1 MELQTSNRFE
11 VLGANVEM
19 HRSQKEV
26 SHGRDPAKK
35 QDAWCTRVTKQRSLR
50 FRDTQLMQTVHL
62 QFPRNR
68 DGEEMVSQRMSRKP
82 RLKLDWET
90 LRSIPCGNTSWSLGF
105 HVLECQRWF
114 EWTPTVVSGARHSD
128 MVWNDTVSKNTS
140 PMVTLRGNMVTERM
154 VGILAKMA
162 ERGVSEKVNE
172 LLNWASFT
180 HGQNY
185 EMHGFCWDEIH
196 SPLADQPNLGERGRT
211 EPGSCSGQENRN
223 DERCSNRVVQ
233 SDPDSLHELHLPG
246 WSNITNGLLEH
257 VAGTGGA
264 TKESEHA

>member
-1 MELQTSNRFE
+1 MEETQT
-11 VLGANVEM
+11 
-19 HRSQKEV
+19 
-26 SHGRDPAKK
+26 
-35 QDAWCTRVTKQRSLR
+35 WCTRVTKQRSLR

-62 QFPRNR
+62 QNQENR
-68 DGEEMVSQRMSRKP
+68 PGEEMVSQRLSRKP

-128 MVWNDTVSKNTS
+128 MVWNDTVSKKTS
-140 PMVTLRGNMVTERM
+140 PMATLRGNMVTERM
-154 VGILAKMA
+154 VRILEKMA
-162 ERGVSEKVNE
+162 ERGVSENVNE

-246 WSNITNGLLEH
+246 WSNITNGSLEH

-264 TKESEHA
+264 TKESEHE